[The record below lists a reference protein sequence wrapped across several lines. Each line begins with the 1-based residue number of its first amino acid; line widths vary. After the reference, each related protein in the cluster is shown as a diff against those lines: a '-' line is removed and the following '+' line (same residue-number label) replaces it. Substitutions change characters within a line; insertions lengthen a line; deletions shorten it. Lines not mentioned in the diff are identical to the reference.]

1 MIAVEEA
8 RRTQELIEDRDA
20 QPAPDPELELAD
32 VPKLVPTTKPFSAL
46 KMNNQRASILFET
59 IAKLAG
65 LNVMFDASVRLNV
78 QHYDVDLASEP
89 LEQALD
95 QISMLTKCFW
105 KPISDKTFFVAADNP
120 QTRRDYEEGVG
131 EAFYLKNITTAQELQ
146 EISNIVRKLRDL
158 LRLL

>member
-8 RRTQELIEDRDA
+8 RRTQELIEDRDQ
-20 QPAPDPELELAD
+20 QPAPEPEPELAD

-78 QHYDVDLASEP
+78 QHFDVDLASEP
-89 LEQALD
+89 LHQAFD
-95 QISMLTKCFW
+95 QISMLTTRLWRHK
-105 KPISDKTFFVAADNP
+105 SD
-120 QTRRDYEEGVG
+120 
-131 EAFYLKNITTAQELQ
+131 
-146 EISNIVRKLRDL
+146 
-158 LRLL
+158 